1 MKNIKQNTNSQSM
14 RVEYIARINRVID
27 HIEKHLDKEHTLE
40 TLSNVA
46 CFSPFHF
53 HRIFKTIMGET
64 LNQFINR
71 LRLQKAASQLI
82 TNPKKSITE
91 IAFDTGFSSSA
102 TFARSFKQYFGFS
115 ASQWRFKEN
124 QSDSKNRK
132 INSKNGNLVDKNC
145 KDFIRSSRYIDSVT
159 RNLNW
164 RIEMK
169 EKKLLNIEIKEMPEV
184 HVVYIRHVGPY
195 KGDSQVFEDLFN
207 RLMTWAGPRGL
218 FVPGTKVMA
227 VYHDDSKITEEEKL
241 RVSACITAEADTPID
256 GEIGRMTVPGG
267 KFAVA
272 GFELEGSHEY
282 KEAWNMVFGEW
293 LPDSGFQ
300 PDDRLCYEIYH
311 NDPKE
316 HPKGHHIIDICI
328 PVKPL

>member
-1 MKNIKQNTNSQSM
+1 MENNKQNTNAQSM
-14 RVEYIARINRVID
+14 REEYIARINRVID
-27 HIEKHLDKEHTLE
+27 YIEKNLDQEHTLE

-53 HRIFKTIMGET
+53 HRIFKAIMGET

-82 TNPKKSITE
+82 TNAKKSITE
-91 IAFDTGFSSSA
+91 IAFDTGFSGSA
-102 TFARSFKQYFGFS
+102 TFARSFKQYFGLS
-115 ASQWRFKEN
+115 ASQWRLKEN
-124 QSDSKNRK
+124 HADSKNCK
-132 INSKNGNLVDKNC
+132 TNSKNGYLVGKKC
-145 KDFIRSSRYIDSVT
+145 EDFVRSSRYVDSVT
-159 RNLNW
+159 QNLNW

-169 EKKLLNIEIKEMPEV
+169 EKKLLNIEIKEMPEF
-184 HVVYIRHVGPY
+184 HVAYVRHVGSY
-195 KGDSQVFEDLFN
+195 KGDSQMFEGLFN

-218 FVPGTKVMA
+218 FVPGAKVMA
-227 VYHDDSKITEEEKL
+227 VYHDDPKITEDEKL
-241 RVSACITAEADTPID
+241 RVSACITVEADTRVD
-256 GEIGRMTVPGG
+256 GEIGKMTVPGG

-272 GFELEGSHEY
+272 GFELESSNEY
-282 KEAWNMVFGEW
+282 EEAWNMVFGKW
-293 LPDSGFQ
+293 LPGSGFQ

-316 HPKGHHIIDICI
+316 HPKGHHIVDICI